1 MTFASSNQVNSRWG
15 VSRRIQDKSRSHNC
29 TGVGSGKAPSRMSL
43 RGGVGD
49 GQTRIWPASVG
60 SGTLQEGF
68 TLTLIRRYTRVGL
81 DRRAITS
88 KRVSPLVAAAES
100 GH

>member
-1 MTFASSNQVNSRWG
+1 MTFAFNNQVNSRWG
-15 VSRRIQDKSRSHNC
+15 VSRRIRHKSRSHNC

-43 RGGVGD
+43 RGVGD